1 MGLTEE
7 LNTNKTQIGNSCA
20 KDEYIISATN
30 RQTKKR
36 EPVTAPMSR
45 EDAEHWSARP
55 KHKQTHKYF
64 KIAKHPYYAK

>member
-1 MGLTEE
+1 MD
-7 LNTNKTQIGNSCA
+7 KF
-20 KDEYIISATN
+20 IISATN

-36 EPVTAPMSR
+36 EQITAPMSR

-55 KHKQTHKYF
+55 KHKQTHKHF